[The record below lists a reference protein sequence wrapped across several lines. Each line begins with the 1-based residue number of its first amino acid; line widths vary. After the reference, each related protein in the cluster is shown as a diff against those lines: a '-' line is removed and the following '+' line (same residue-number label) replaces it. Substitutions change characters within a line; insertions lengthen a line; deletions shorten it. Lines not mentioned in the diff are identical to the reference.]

1 MTKLKIKSV
10 FSSEFISPENEI
22 SWEKRS
28 TEITSDAGKT
38 IFKQEGVEIPKS
50 WSPLATKI
58 AVSKYFYGDISNGT
72 DPTKGGRESSIK
84 QLVSRVTET
93 IAKWGMQDGYFESEK
108 DAETFGN
115 ELKWLCLN
123 QYGAFN
129 SPVWFN
135 VGLYQKYG
143 VDGGQTGNWVY
154 DKATD
159 KAAIWKNQYEY
170 PQASACFI
178 QSVDD
183 TMESIMKL
191 AYSEAMLFKYGSGT
205 GSDLSTIR
213 STKEKL
219 SGGGKP
225 SGPMSFLKI
234 YDQVAG
240 TVKSGGKCLAPNQL
254 VYTEVGPIAV
264 KELAESEKDFVVLSY
279 DPPAGRMKAKWAR
292 AWQSGNKPVVKIE
305 TDKGEFHVSF
315 DHPMRLADDQTV
327 RAGDLIVG
335 QRLHAVTVIDQ
346 NGYKSVR
353 SKGSRELLHR
363 LVAQDIGGFDIDG
376 HVVHHKDEVVANCHP
391 DNLALMEDQS
401 EHAGLHSNV
410 LVASGEH
417 VFQTNSFKHSG
428 EYNGMHQ
435 DSDFWKDEQKVA
447 AYQETQGSILT
458 ESGRAADMQ
467 KVAADQKMLNT
478 AWTLLNSGFQIETWK
493 DYRFAREKL
502 TGRMGDPRKVLSAIV
517 DRFGSYEL
525 FRKEVDAQNHCV
537 VSVTPMGNLDVYS
550 VEVDC
555 PTVDDKSANSGHT
568 YTLWPIGNNASKSAG
583 VLCMN
588 TRRAAKMNT
597 LKTSHPDIEEF
608 IDAKA
613 KEERKAWALIDAG
626 YDGSF
631 NGDAYGS
638 VMYQN
643 ENLSVRA
650 DDAFMNA
657 AVENKPYFTLAV
669 KDGKP
674 IEEKNAGVLMTKI
687 AEGTY
692 VCGDPGMQFDDT
704 IHKWHTCKGTARQ
717 NSTNPCSEYL
727 FLDNTACNLASLN
740 LIKFKKADGSFD
752 CDRFVAACRI
762 FITAQE
768 ILVDRA
774 SYPTKEIAENSHI
787 FRTLGLGFANLGA
800 LIMSLGLAY
809 DSNEGRAI
817 AGAITSLMTSTAYHQ
832 SSLIA
837 SFYGEFPGYHNAK
850 CSGISNPLRP
860 SNQESMLEVIALHK
874 KACNDNSNG
883 SAVWEV
889 AKTMWAEAYHMGKI
903 YGYRNAQV
911 TVLAP
916 TGTIGF
922 LMDCDTTGIEP
933 DIALVKYKLLA
944 GGGNLKIVNQSVE
957 PALVTL
963 GYTET
968 EIAKIIRHIDIY
980 DTIEDI
986 GTYGEI
992 AKSGLL
998 SSHLVV
1004 FDCAFKA
1011 AKGSRSLHYMGHL
1024 KMMAACQPFLSGA
1037 ISKTVN
1043 LPESATI
1050 DDIRNAY
1057 IDGWK
1062 MGLKAIAVYRDGSK
1076 RSAPLS
1082 TKTESKEVAVIA
1094 NDELDELRSY
1104 IASLEANCES
1114 PVRKRLPDTRKAI
1127 NHKFEIAGHKGY
1139 LSVGL
1144 FDNGDPGEIFIS
1156 MSKEGSTIGGLVD
1169 TVATLTSLSLQYGV
1183 PLKDLVN
1190 KFAYQRF
1197 EPSGFT
1203 KNPDIRNATSII
1215 DYVFRWL
1222 GCQFV
1227 EGYKKETPLLDK
1239 AQTAPKALSVN
1250 VASSGYLSDPCS
1262 NCGSSKVIRSG
1273 VCGVCTECGTSQ
1285 GCS

>member
-1 MTKLKIKSV
+1 MSKLKIKAV

-93 IAKWGMQDGYFESEK
+93 IAKWGMQDGYFESER
-108 DAETFGN
+108 DAEAFGS

-135 VGLYQKYG
+135 VGLYQSYG

-154 DKATD
+154 NKATD

-254 VYTEVGPIAV
+254 VYTEVGPVAV
-264 KELAESEKDFVVLSY
+264 KELAESGKDFVVLSY

-346 NGYKSVR
+346 SGYKSVR
-353 SKGSRELLHR
+353 SKGSREFLHR
-363 LVAQDIGGFDIDG
+363 LVAQDISGFDIDG
-376 HVVHHKDEVVANCHP
+376 HVVHHKDKVVANCHP
-391 DNLALMEDQS
+391 DNLALIEDQS

-417 VFQTNSFKHSG
+417 VFQTQSFKHSG
-428 EYNGMHQ
+428 EDNGMHQ
-435 DSDFWKDEQKVA
+435 DSDFWK
-447 AYQETQGSILT
+447 
-458 ESGRAADMQ
+458 
-467 KVAADQKMLNT
+467 
-478 AWTLLNSGFQIETWK
+478 
-493 DYRFAREKL
+493 
-502 TGRMGDPRKVLSAIV
+502 
-517 DRFGSYEL
+517 
-525 FRKEVDAQNHCV
+525 EVDVQNHCV

-555 PTVDDKSANSGHT
+555 PTADDKSANSGHT
-568 YTLWPIGNNASKSAG
+568 YTLWPIGNNANDSAG

-657 AVENKPYFTLAV
+657 AVDNKPYFTLAV

-832 SSLIA
+832 SSVIA

-850 CSGISNPLRP
+850 CSGIPNPLKT
-860 SNQESMLEVIALHK
+860 SNSESMLEVIALHG
-874 KACNDNSNG
+874 KACEENSNG
-883 SAVWEV
+883 SPIWKKAKAMWE
-889 AKTMWAEAYHMGKI
+889 EAYHMGTI
-903 YGYRNAQV
+903 WGYRNAQV

-963 GYTET
+963 GYNET
-968 EIAKIIRHIDIY
+968 EIAKIIKHIDIY

-1011 AKGSRSLHYMGHL
+1011 AKGTRSLHYMGHL

-1094 NDELDELRSY
+1094 NDEIEELRSY

-1239 AQTAPKALSVN
+1239 AQATPKALIVN
-1250 VASSGYLSDPCS
+1250 VSSSGYLPDPCS
-1262 NCGSSKVIRSG
+1262 HCGSSKVIRSG